1 MRSKCHGCSR
11 KSYTDILNFYYPGV
25 SLVSHYTDKY
35 PRITIPDPAQVNP
48 IKVGDSKLSGTAEP
62 YSIIYVKVWPDT
74 VATGKTDAA
83 GNFSFDV
90 PKQQAG
96 TMLHVLVKGQGGY
109 STYTK
114 IYVQSDIAP
123 EAAKVN
129 ELSEGDTKLI
139 GTAEPNSTIYVKVW
153 PDIIATEKRTIQE
166 TFPSQFQSNRRADSF
181 TY

>member
-11 KSYTDILNFYYPGV
+11 EIIHGYTEFYYPGV

-96 TMLHVLVKGQGGY
+96 TMLHVLVK
-109 STYTK
+109 
-114 IYVQSDIAP
+114 
-123 EAAKVN
+123 
-129 ELSEGDTKLI
+129 
-139 GTAEPNSTIYVKVW
+139 VKV
-153 PDIIATEKRTIQE
+153 ATVRIRKFMYSLI
-166 TFPSQFQSNRRADSF
+166 
-181 TY
+181 